1 MKKFAAIAL
10 AATLVLGLDG
20 CGSSGSAQTSDTATA
35 ENPLVL
41 TLAHGLSESHTV
53 HILCWPFLCL
63 SWQEI
68 S

>member
-10 AATLVLGLDG
+10 AATLVLGLAG

-41 TLAHGLSESHTV
+41 TFSVFLIFLMIQKISIIRW
-53 HILCWPFLCL
+53 ILRK
-63 SWQEI
+63 
-68 S
+68 